1 MVFGKTYE
9 ISMTP
14 MAVFAPV
21 IVNVSQHD
29 FNTSGDTL
37 YFLAKETDGTYHQFN
52 GSVTLTAVRPD
63 GKVYEY
69 ACSAAAYYVKEKQL
83 LQFSLPQGI
92 TDIAGDVL
100 CEITESGGGYREATA
115 NFIMRVEPSPKT
127 IYGSDDEGGEETE
140 THGLTITDYP
150 KRDYIEGE
158 RMDYA
163 GIRVE
168 FRTYKGASITN
179 VVNVTNSCIFEP
191 VQGKVFS
198 VGGYYNVKVSYTD
211 SAGNDYVSYFQVTV
225 SQEPVTK
232 QLSISQNIT
241 KSSYYEGEAL
251 DLTGLKISLDSYNSQ
266 GLQDQ
271 TDVTGACTYSPG
283 NGDILTTGT
292 TEITV
297 TYIEGGETYTL
308 TVPINVEA
316 DPIVYSIKVETA
328 PTKTEYTEGEALD
341 LTGVK
346 IVYEGSNHKGV
357 QSSVDV
363 TNNATFNPANGA
375 TLEYGTTSVAVTYDS

>member
-1 MVFGKTYE
+1 MVFGKVYE
-9 ISMTP
+9 VSMTP

-21 IVNVSQHD
+21 IINVSQYD
-29 FNTSGDTL
+29 FTTSADL
-37 YFLAKETDGTYHQFN
+37 WFLAKETDGTYHQF
-52 GSVTLTAVRPD
+52 SDSPKLIAVRPD
-63 GKVYEY
+63 GKAFEY
-69 ACSAAAYYVKEKQL
+69 VCDMAAGYAKERQVL
-83 LQFSLPQGI
+83 WFSLPKGI
-92 TDIAGDVL
+92 TDIPGDVI
-100 CEITESGGGYREATA
+100 CEIVDSNNSFREATA
-115 NFIMRVEPSPKT
+115 NFILRVEPSPKT

-168 FRTYKGASITN
+168 FRTYKGPNIIN

-232 QLSISQNIT
+232 RLSISQNIT
-241 KSSYYEGEAL
+241 KSSYYEGEEL
-251 DLTGLKISLDSYNSQ
+251 DLTGLNISLDSYNSQ

-283 NGDILTTGT
+283 DGDVLTTGM

-308 TVPINVEA
+308 TVPITVAA
-316 DPIVYSIKVETA
+316 DPMVYTLKVDTPPA
-328 PTKTEYTEGEALD
+328 KTEYTEGEALD

-363 TNNATFNPANGA
+363 TSSASFNPENGA
-375 TLEYGTTSVAVTYDS
+375 ALALGTTSVTVTYDS